1 MAGGINPGSS
11 RLNRTL
17 RADCGLDAT
26 VDLALGTRAR
36 IDGGDNVPSS
46 CRC

>member
-1 MAGGINPGSS
+1 MAGRDQPRSS